1 MTTNKD
7 NSSSFGTIIFTTN
20 IPGDKEHTL
29 DPTVI
34 SYIDNPDLKITKT
47 ANKIY
52 YYSDKI
58 INTSF
63 FTNLERTNI
72 LNILFN
78 KNRFEKIAYTYFN
91 DSDDEDKGNNI
102 TKNIMTYIEN
112 IFTTFPKSNNIKT
125 YTETNIPG
133 SLKFS
138 IPFTSIPYTYLK
150 VNGIDHTVSRVVYYA
165 SKDNDETTIEI
176 LNDYNEFDKWMR
188 GKTEKTNGNIF
199 LEPLVKDFEK
209 LFGTKTKTNLSN
221 TFGKKDGDEVPDF
234 DTIGTAY
241 KDHIRKIEQYINQS
255 KEIPSSMWEAN
266 KSNDYF
272 FIQSDNKPINNKTQ
286 FVLFGD
292 TSAIRNSIDSLIKE
306 PNIDD
311 NKKKEIESLI
321 QNFVSNFKNKGI
333 LTSQGRITAAA
344 SKNLNIFKQEVKDL
358 LKKIERIIGS
368 IATNKLWLD
377 EVTETEIDSK
387 DKTPNKAEKE
397 KSTIKA
403 EKEKSTIK
411 AEKENSTEGEL
422 NEKKKQYLDKIA
434 SLNSHKDEY
443 EKYYEVEHGS
453 RLVAQVM
460 SNLSD
465 HATKGM
471 VETARIDEEV
481 SNFKQA
487 IMTIFKSYKELSQIR
502 ENNKEYNF
510 DVISKECRNLYTQLK
525 GIKRP
530 DVLNPSIIPVME
542 FKALED
548 LLESFIIHSD
558 IYTSFKAKLYDTDL
572 LDSKYKKYNEY
583 KKYIDFIRK
592 IKKIYEYNNEF
603 ELSKMEDMIKDGILI
618 KVREDSGF
626 ENESIR
632 LHIDL
637 IKGKVNADNVNQ
649 ITCAYNDDDL
659 VQRWDKL
666 GVIPD
671 TTVGLEYKHYFK
683 LDDIKVNNPKQT
695 KNAKQTKKRTKQTR
709 KRGRKKG
716 LRTRKQ

>member
-34 SYIDNPDLKITKT
+34 SYSDNPDLKITKT
-47 ANKIY
+47 SNKIY

-78 KNRFEKIAYTYFN
+78 KNRFEKFAYTYFN
-91 DSDDEDKGNNI
+91 ASDDEDKGNNI

-112 IFTTFPKSNNIKT
+112 IFTTFPKSYNIKK

-133 SLKFS
+133 GLKFT

-150 VNGIDHTVSRVVYYA
+150 VNGIDHTVSRVVYYE

-188 GKTEKTNGNIF
+188 GKTEKTNGNVF
-199 LEPLVKDFEK
+199 LEPLIKDFEK
-209 LFGTKTKTNLSN
+209 LFETKTKTNLSN

-234 DTIGTAY
+234 NTIIDAY
-241 KDHIRKIEQYINQS
+241 LEHIQKIESYIS
-255 KEIPSSMWEAN
+255 KSKDIPSSMWEVT

-272 FIQSDNKPINNKTQ
+272 FKSENAKNKPK

-292 TSAIRNSIDSLIKE
+292 TSAIRNSINRLIDASK
-306 PNIDD
+306 IDD
-311 NKKKEIESLI
+311 DKKKEIESEI
-321 QNFVSNFKNKGI
+321 KTFVSGFKT
-333 LTSQGRITAAA
+333 LTTEGKLSLTA
-344 SKNLNIFKQEVKDL
+344 SKYLIKFKDEVKVL
-358 LKKIERIIGS
+358 LKKIEKIIGS
-368 IATNKLWLD
+368 TATNELWLD
-377 EVTETEIDSK
+377 EVTETEINIK

-403 EKEKSTIK
+403 EKE
-411 AEKENSTEGEL
+411 NSTDGEL
-422 NEKKKQYLDKIA
+422 KEKITQYNDKIS

-443 EKYYEVEHGS
+443 ANYHAGKHGS
-453 RLVAQVM
+453 LLVARIM

-465 HATKGM
+465 HATKGI

-487 IMTIFKSYKELSQIR
+487 IMTIFKSYKKLSQIR

-510 DVISKECRNLYTQLK
+510 DDISNECRNLYTQLK

-530 DVLNPSIIPVME
+530 DVLNPSIIPVVE
-542 FKALED
+542 FKALEN
-548 LLESFIIHSD
+548 LLESFIVHSD
-558 IYTSFKAKLYDTDL
+558 VYTSFKAKLYDTDL
-572 LDSKYKKYNEY
+572 LDSKYNKYNEY

-603 ELSKMEDMIKDGILI
+603 ELSKMEAMIKDGVLI
-618 KVREDSGF
+618 KVRKDSGF

-666 GVIPD
+666 GEIPD